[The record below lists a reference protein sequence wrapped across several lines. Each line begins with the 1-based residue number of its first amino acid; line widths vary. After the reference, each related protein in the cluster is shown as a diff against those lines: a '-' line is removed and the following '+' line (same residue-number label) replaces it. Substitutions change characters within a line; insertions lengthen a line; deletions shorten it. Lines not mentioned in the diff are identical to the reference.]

1 MITFIIIIIIA
12 LIVFL
17 FCYFYQ
23 LYQHEYDKFIL
34 QNSLCLKQLKE
45 INNRYKCHTK
55 ISLTSSAQKQLRI
68 PPNLFRFSSTD
79 GSFSVLKLLNN
90 IRKLQLFRLF
100 QSVFSNHF

>member
-45 INNRYKCHTK
+45 INNRYKFHPDIRFDQCHTYDNDK
-55 ISLTSSAQKQLRI
+55 IYSTISS
-68 PPNLFRFSSTD
+68 
-79 GSFSVLKLLNN
+79 
-90 IRKLQLFRLF
+90 RLF
-100 QSVFSNHF
+100 NLSITIHQ